1 MPPMRGDGSHL
12 RVLIIVP
19 AWNEQ
24 DSIAATVAEI
34 RTCLPTAD
42 LLVIDDGSTDR
53 TYQRATEA
61 GAIVCSLPFN
71 LGVGGAM
78 RTGYRHALR
87 EGYDVAVQIDAD
99 GQHDP
104 RFLPR
109 LLDRLDHADVV
120 IGARFAAKDDPY
132 KVRGPR
138 RWAMVMFAAVLSRVA
153 KARLTDV
160 TSGFRVSNRRA
171 ISVFAAHYPAEYLGD
186 TVESLVI
193 AGRAGCTVT
202 QVPVTM
208 RPRAAGTASQSPWR
222 ASVYLFRAVVA
233 LMLALVRDWPA
244 QFDDGVTKA
253 DAHPGPEL
261 VPTDAPTG
269 PGFTHPSDTTGEAS
283 KEVHR

>member
-1 MPPMRGDGSHL
+1 MRGDGSDL

-24 DSIAATVAEI
+24 DSIAATVTEI

-42 LLVIDDGSTDR
+42 LLVVDDGSTDR
-53 TYQRATEA
+53 TYERATGA
-61 GAIVCSLPFN
+61 GAIVCSLPYN

-109 LLDRLDHADVV
+109 LLERLDAADVV
-120 IGARFAAKDDPY
+120 IGARFADKDDPY

-138 RWAMVMFAAVLSRVA
+138 RWAMVMLAAVLSRVA

-193 AGRAGCTVT
+193 ASRAGCTVT

-208 RPRAAGTASQSPWR
+208 RARAAGTASQSPYK
-222 ASVYLFRAVVA
+222 ATLYLFRAVVA
-233 LMLALVRDWPA
+233 LLLALVRDWPA

-253 DAHPGPEL
+253 DTQVRPDAAGGPDAAHP
-261 VPTDAPTG
+261 DAPGTD
-269 PGFTHPSDTTGEAS
+269 PT
-283 KEVHR
+283 EVRR